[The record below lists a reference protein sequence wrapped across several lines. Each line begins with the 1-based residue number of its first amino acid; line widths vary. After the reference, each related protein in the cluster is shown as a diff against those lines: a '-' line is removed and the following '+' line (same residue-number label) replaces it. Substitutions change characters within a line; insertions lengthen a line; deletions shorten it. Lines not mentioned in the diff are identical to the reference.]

1 MRLCCDE
8 NIKRSIT
15 NLLAQEGYD
24 AVRVQDEL
32 ELGFEDEAIIR
43 FCREES
49 RVLLTNDDDF
59 FEFEDH
65 PGVLFL
71 AEQRTPP
78 RRAGD
83 GDSAYRPTGHGDG
96 RPGLARPERMGLIVI
111 IASSF
116 VTTSCEQAVRDLKP
130 RPVTP
135 QR

>member
-24 AVRVQDEL
+24 AVRVQDDL

-43 FCREES
+43 FCRDES
-49 RVLLTNDDDF
+49 RVLFTNDDDF

-78 RRAGD
+78 RRA
-83 GDSAYRPTGHGDG
+83 
-96 RPGLARPERMGLIVI
+96 
-111 IASSF
+111 
-116 VTTSCEQAVRDLKP
+116 VTAIQRID
-130 RPVTP
+130 RQVTETAGQVWHVP
-135 QR
+135 NGWA

>member
-59 FEFEDH
+59 FEFENH

-71 AEQRTPP
+71 AEQRTSP
-78 RRAGD
+78 RRA
-83 GDSAYRPTGHGDG
+83 
-96 RPGLARPERMGLIVI
+96 
-111 IASSF
+111 
-116 VTTSCEQAVRDLKP
+116 VTAIQRID
-130 RPVTP
+130 RQVTETAGQVWHVP
-135 QR
+135 NGWA